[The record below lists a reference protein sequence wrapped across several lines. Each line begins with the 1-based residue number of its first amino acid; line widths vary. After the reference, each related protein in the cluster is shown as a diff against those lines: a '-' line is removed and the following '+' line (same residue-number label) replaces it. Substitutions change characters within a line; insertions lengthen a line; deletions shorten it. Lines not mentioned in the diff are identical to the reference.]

1 MSLVPYLQT
10 LLTLTLK
17 EFFFLYRLPF
27 PMNYVCFRVQNLSI
41 SQIPD
46 SGNEALFF
54 SRHISF
60 WDECWFGSLR
70 WADALRAGGACLNLT
85 CGWAVAV
92 CLPHSSSLC
101 FLDMLQCTL
110 SNKVVLSSQFSLS
123 CFRHMISA
131 TQHSPGIFAENATF
145 SGYILTSRLRFHTIC
160 LYWTIILAILLQ

>member
-1 MSLVPYLQT
+1 
-10 LLTLTLK
+10 
-17 EFFFLYRLPF
+17 
-27 PMNYVCFRVQNLSI
+27 MNYVCFRVQNLSF

-131 TQHSPGIFAENATF
+131 TQHSFLQKMQLFLVISWHQGYVFTQYVYIEPLYLLFCYSSKCPTNNWCESYRIQTCGTF
-145 SGYILTSRLRFHTIC
+145 
-160 LYWTIILAILLQ
+160 WK